1 MANEPLIVAVD
12 DEPGILRIIKLELST
27 QGFRVETASSG
38 EEAINLVEKQRPETV
53 VLDVV
58 LPDMSGLEV
67 MRRIRE
73 RTNIPIILLTARD
86 RDEDKIRGLEFGA
99 DDYLVKPFNPD
110 ELSARVRAVLRRN
123 AAPVDTERVLRVR
136 NIEIDLGRRLA
147 KKNGELVRL
156 TRTEWMLL
164 HHLASNAGKVILNTE
179 LLTKV
184 WGPEYRNDLQYLR
197 VWVSRL
203 RAKLEPEPSNPTIIR
218 TLQGIGY
225 MLDATGPARDDE
237 DERRMP
243 EPLSR
248 QRRADSRAMAA
259 EDDAGDNDERDGHA
273 HSMAGASH

>member
-1 MANEPLIVAVD
+1 MTVEPLIVAVD
-12 DEPGILRIIKLELST
+12 DEPGILRLIKLELSS
-27 QGFRVETASSG
+27 QGFRVVTAGNG
-38 EEAINLVEKQRPETV
+38 EDALAIVEHQRPDVV
-53 VLDVV
+53 VLDIIM
-58 LPDMSGLEV
+58 PDMSGLEV

-99 DDYLVKPFNPD
+99 DDYLVKPFNPE
-110 ELSARVRAVLRRN
+110 ELSARVRAVLRRGILPAN
-123 AAPVDTERVLRVR
+123 SERIVRVK

-147 KKNGELVRL
+147 RKDGELVRL

-164 HHLASNAGKVILNTE
+164 QHLASNAGKVILNTE

-203 RAKLEPEPSNPTIIR
+203 RSKLEPEPSNPTIIK

-225 MLDATGPARDDE
+225 LLDPGDLGPDPDDAEDPESGVRASRRGSGTPAGENDSSDE
-237 DERRMP
+237 DESVMM
-243 EPLSR
+243 ESSR
-248 QRRADSRAMAA
+248 SR
-259 EDDAGDNDERDGHA
+259 N
-273 HSMAGASH
+273 